1 MLSSKEK
8 EELKMEK
15 MVKLV
20 ALDGDTL
27 EPLYNVD
34 EDGNPTL
41 DTPLIPLGKAL
52 AYQKEAY
59 VYQDRLIT
67 GWRNE
72 FIIEGI

>member
-1 MLSSKEK
+1 
-8 EELKMEK
+8 MEK
-15 MVKLV
+15 MVQLI

-41 DTPLIPLGKAL
+41 DTPLIPLGKAM
-52 AYQKEAY
+52 AYLKEAY
-59 VYQDRLIT
+59 RFQERIEM

-72 FIIEGI
+72 FVIEGI

>member
-1 MLSSKEK
+1 
-8 EELKMEK
+8 MEK

-20 ALDGDTL
+20 ALDSDTL

-41 DTPLIPLGKAL
+41 DTPFIPLGKAL

-59 VYQDRLIT
+59 CYQDRFYT

>member
-1 MLSSKEK
+1 
-8 EELKMEK
+8 MEK

-20 ALDGDTL
+20 ALDSDTL

-41 DTPLIPLGKAL
+41 DTPFIPLGKAL

-59 VYQDRLIT
+59 SYQDRFST

-72 FIIEGI
+72 FVIEGI